1 VRLIEAVT
9 GRPRQKSMKHRIFE
23 LGRLKSALVA
33 GSIAIILNTLAL
45 KAADLIQLPTAH
57 GGLLRLLSSG
67 FSGPL
72 RQLGVSALWSAVG
85 APASNSPAFQ
95 IGFHILVGL
104 IMSLFYAFVLEPLM
118 PWGIT
123 IKGLSY
129 ALGVW
134 LINALV
140 VLPDTGEGFAGSAT
154 LSLAGIPWYAAAHT
168 LFFMLLA
175 YGFALHA
182 GVHVTREVGVWPRKG
197 GV

>member
-1 VRLIEAVT
+1 
-9 GRPRQKSMKHRIFE
+9 MNHRILE

-33 GSIAIILNTLAL
+33 GSIAIISNTLAL

-67 FSGPL
+67 LSGPL
-72 RQLGVSALWSAVG
+72 QQLGISALWSVAG

-95 IGFHILVGL
+95 IGFHILAGL
-104 IMSLFYAFVLEPLM
+104 IMSLFYAFVLEPMM
-118 PWGIT
+118 PWGTT
-123 IKGLSY
+123 IKGLAY
-129 ALGVW
+129 TIGAW

-140 VLPDTGEGFAGSAT
+140 VLPATGEGLAGSAN
-154 LSLAGIPWYAAAHT
+154 LSLAGVLWYAAAHT

-182 GVHVTREVGVWPRKG
+182 GLHVTREAGVWPHTG